1 MSLML
6 PCHSDFDL
14 LAEPAAVDMHVNR
27 NLCGAMH
34 LSAWLHCIK
43 HFACFQAM
51 LLVPWA
57 FQGYP

>member
-1 MSLML
+1 
-6 PCHSDFDL
+6 
-14 LAEPAAVDMHVNR
+14 VNR

-34 LSAWLHCIK
+34 LNAWLHCIK
-43 HFACFQAM
+43 HLACFQAM